1 MSAWSPYAYCF
12 NNPIR
17 LIDSNGAIPTLYEA
31 ALIAKHVYGDNVELV
46 GGWKVSKV
54 AYKNMNSRSGL
65 QSAVYER
72 TIDNVTEYVYAT
84 AGTQLTE
91 FSDIKE
97 DIMQLWGQTSQY
109 NESIGIADK
118 LSSQLGNSELT
129 FVGHSLGGGLATAN
143 ALATGKS
150 AITFNPAA
158 LSSTTNKNLGFK
170 RK

>member
-1 MSAWSPYAYCF
+1 
-12 NNPIR
+12 
-17 LIDSNGAIPTLYEA
+17 
-31 ALIAKHVYGDNVELV
+31 
-46 GGWKVSKV
+46 
-54 AYKNMNSRSGL
+54 MNSRSGL

-84 AGTQLTE
+84 AGTQLTD

-97 DIMQLWGQTSQY
+97 DITQLWGQTSQY

-158 LSSTTNKNLGFK
+158 LSSTAKKNLGLTSVNESNITNVIVKGEIVNHLQSIAGMSNRLRK
-170 RK
+170 RCGYSIYFEYNNASYKPFNRHCH